1 MSEYKI
7 IVAFNFINKV
17 IENLKE
23 KNLIS
28 KEPLFDIGVTKL
40 AYRFFKKSI
49 KKAIEDLEDENTNTA
64 ESKKITQGIKSL
76 DVDLYLDDKLDPKDA
91 FNKIKEEIAKS
102 GEIVTS
108 TISDIF
114 VTINGIKINFLLI
127 VDEETKKYLKYWK
140 SLSIDD
146 EVNDINSV
154 FLIDVHNAL
163 CRLISTETFIKEVA
177 DITSM
182 DYDKLMNQ
190 VQITFRKNYSDIANN
205 TSIRK
210 GMHVTLKGKE
220 YICLSKK
227 GNEVNLK
234 SKDSGEQVTSSSLDV
249 TPVFS
254 KYKKI
259 VLSPS
264 INGLMLK
271 GIVKIKGQ
279 ETSKSFDLLESPINK
294 LSLLYPENIAKILLG
309 KTATEDDLYSLTKT
323 LKYIN
328 SNFDDDKKKK
338 IWDYLIN
345 SKRTLSKL
353 GSQFSEEEYRD
364 ALKKIGEKIGI
375 NKIIDQDFPV
385 IPIDKEISN
394 LTEQANSLIYNEEKK
409 TKRIPKLDGDPT
421 ELSTSDYVD
430 LLEIIYPHIT
440 KGNLVADNTEVN
452 IVEKIDALYCQFGLN
467 KNKDFFM
474 ESRDSGEVTKDNYET
489 KFSDNETFK
498 NTFKFLLENKLVISV
513 LNSLSKE
520 LDDPIKFEAELIV
533 NPNADDIE
541 APIKVKEVSYDRK
554 IVGNQGSFMVFN
566 AQVLDGKNWT
576 QPNRTALNKLITNV
590 QDADSKE
597 WRVFSDTTHASIAEP
612 LPIDFN
618 FKQLDTYLKS
628 ENGITKLKELLNS
641 KLTPE
646 KRRVV
651 ELLTESKK
659 KIQEALDTHS
669 NNVKSNFSPDAIEG
683 LIIRAKAKEG
693 KVIEFKAYSENY
705 VNEKE
710 TNSKLKNETEDIIS
724 NLKAQ
729 IKSKLLHLNVN
740 SDTSVTQSLYQVSSK
755 DPSVQDPSQI
765 ITETLK
771 NLVKET
777 ADFTNVKKEAIEL
790 LRGSKNKL
798 IELKDAI
805 LLTKETSDPI
815 KYKNNIQLL
824 KDTNNELK
832 RYSKILKGNS
842 EGIEFLIEVFK
853 SIYKVPLKKIL
864 GESFNYLNEEVSET
878 ENSEFEN
885 WFRGSKLVD
894 DLGKPRVFYH
904 GTNEKFNKFEI
915 GKKSIRSVLFDEYEV
930 TSSGIFFSES
940 AKDARGYGKYVN
952 SFYLRSFKPFLSPDM
967 IPASTLD
974 STECV
979 KVYND
984 CLYIFEP
991 AIVEKNGK
999 KYIEVEN
1006 GINYK
1011 EVINDEKSED
1021 CGEWLMAIFSE
1032 NLIDWNM
1039 LDKPEVVKR
1048 IKEKGYDSVEVA
1060 ENKDYSGK
1068 SMFIMDMDNIWLNTK
1083 NLNEEFSVHD
1093 DETETFDLPDGY
1105 IDRDG
1110 NLINIRHLTHNQFAE
1125 VNGFKNAIDYVKNTG
1140 NIRWSDLSRSMDVGQ
1155 QVTNDQIEVIRKI
1168 CKYSPTVK
1176 NGENII
1182 IEVWDD
1188 SGPLGTFES
1197 SPTNEIWLANIIK
1210 LSRGKK
1216 ELVHENFSLNDDDFE
1231 DTFDFPRGFIGR
1243 DGEPIEIGRQ
1253 SHMSYA
1259 KSQGYD
1265 CDIEYCIGTGN
1276 VRWSEELNG
1285 MTVGQPLTSEQIG
1298 IIKMLAKYS
1307 RPVKNGDTILIDVW
1321 NKNHA
1326 LVDSFET
1333 SPTNDIWLAK
1343 VIEATKSEKEAG
1355 KEKWRQSAE

>member
-1 MSEYKI
+1 MSEYKL

-49 KKAIEDLEDENTNTA
+49 KKAVEDLEDENTNTA
-64 ESKKITQGIKSL
+64 ESKKITQGIKNL

-127 VDEETKKYLKYWK
+127 VDEDTKKYLKYWK
-140 SLSIDD
+140 TLSIDD

-154 FLIDVHNAL
+154 FLIDVHNSL

-375 NKIIDQDFPV
+375 NKIVDQDFPV

-533 NPNADDIE
+533 NPDSTDIE
-541 APIKVKEVSYDRK
+541 TPIKVKDVSYNKK

-566 AQVLDGKNWT
+566 AQVLDGKNWN
-576 QPNRTALNKLITNV
+576 QPNRTTLNKLITNV

-612 LPIDFN
+612 LSIDFN

-628 ENGITKLKELLNS
+628 ENGVTKLKQLLNS

-669 NNVKSNFSPDAIEG
+669 NNVQSNFSPDAIEG

-693 KVIEFKAYSENY
+693 KVIEFKAYSANY

-710 TNSKLKNETEDIIS
+710 SNSKVKTETENIIS
-724 NLKAQ
+724 NLVSN

-790 LRGSKNKL
+790 LRESKNKL

-864 GESFNYLNEEVSET
+864 GESFNY
-878 ENSEFEN
+878 
-885 WFRGSKLVD
+885 
-894 DLGKPRVFYH
+894 
-904 GTNEKFNKFEI
+904 
-915 GKKSIRSVLFDEYEV
+915 
-930 TSSGIFFSES
+930 
-940 AKDARGYGKYVN
+940 
-952 SFYLRSFKPFLSPDM
+952 
-967 IPASTLD
+967 
-974 STECV
+974 
-979 KVYND
+979 
-984 CLYIFEP
+984 
-991 AIVEKNGK
+991 
-999 KYIEVEN
+999 
-1006 GINYK
+1006 
-1011 EVINDEKSED
+1011 
-1021 CGEWLMAIFSE
+1021 
-1032 NLIDWNM
+1032 
-1039 LDKPEVVKR
+1039 
-1048 IKEKGYDSVEVA
+1048 
-1060 ENKDYSGK
+1060 
-1068 SMFIMDMDNIWLNTK
+1068 
-1083 NLNEEFSVHD
+1083 LNEEFSVHD

-1176 NGENII
+1176 
-1182 IEVWDD
+1182 
-1188 SGPLGTFES
+1188 
-1197 SPTNEIWLANIIK
+1197 K
-1210 LSRGKK
+1210 R
-1216 ELVHENFSLNDDDFE
+1216 
-1231 DTFDFPRGFIGR
+1231 R
-1243 DGEPIEIGRQ
+1243 
-1253 SHMSYA
+1253 
-1259 KSQGYD
+1259 
-1265 CDIEYCIGTGN
+1265 
-1276 VRWSEELNG
+1276 
-1285 MTVGQPLTSEQIG
+1285 
-1298 IIKMLAKYS
+1298 KY
-1307 RPVKNGDTILIDVW
+1307 
-1321 NKNHA
+1321 HH
-1326 LVDSFET
+1326 
-1333 SPTNDIWLAK
+1333 
-1343 VIEATKSEKEAG
+1343 
-1355 KEKWRQSAE
+1355 